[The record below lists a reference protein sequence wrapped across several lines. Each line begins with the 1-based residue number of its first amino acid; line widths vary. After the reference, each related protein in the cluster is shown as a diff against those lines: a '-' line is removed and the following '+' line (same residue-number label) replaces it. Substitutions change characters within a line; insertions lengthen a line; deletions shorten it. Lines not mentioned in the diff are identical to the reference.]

1 MYFIYKIYVV
11 CFWTMHLVDNM
22 TKRCRLL
29 FQVRT
34 GRSSLAVFCPDERE
48 EDVSDLTRGLSYSS
62 ATELSRMS
70 EIQDPKCVQ
79 DLTGVVQTLLQ
90 QMQDK
95 FQTMSDQIIGRID
108 EMSGRIDDLEK
119 NIGDLMTQAGVE
131 EMEAEN
137 KVKEEQGSA

>member
-1 MYFIYKIYVV
+1 
-11 CFWTMHLVDNM
+11 
-22 TKRCRLL
+22 
-29 FQVRT
+29 
-34 GRSSLAVFCPDERE
+34 
-48 EDVSDLTRGLSYSS
+48 
-62 ATELSRMS
+62 MS
-70 EIQDPKCVQ
+70 EIQDPKSVQ

-95 FQTMSDQIIGRID
+95 FQTMSDQIIGRNILVLD

>member
-1 MYFIYKIYVV
+1 MHAIRFCYATGYKPVHPHIATNSDY
-11 CFWTMHLVDNM
+11 M
-22 TKRCRLL
+22 
-29 FQVRT
+29 
-34 GRSSLAVFCPDERE
+34 FCPP
-48 EDVSDLTRGLSYSS
+48 LL
-62 ATELSRMS
+62 
-70 EIQDPKCVQ
+70 Q
-79 DLTGVVQTLLQ
+79 VQTLLQ